1 MLLRMAMRFLFLEA
15 AIQVAWV
22 GGERGG
28 GAWIWDYYW
37 RNTYFIGRSTSKIYW
52 WCVCAGFIKQ
62 CTVTNCGMVC
72 YHGGIRV

>member
-1 MLLRMAMRFLFLEA
+1 MAMRFWLEEA

-37 RNTYFIGRSTSKIYW
+37 RNTYFIGRSKSEIYW
-52 WCVCAGFIKQ
+52 WRGCA
-62 CTVTNCGMVC
+62 
-72 YHGGIRV
+72 